1 MTALKTARENAK
13 MTQAQVAEA
22 LGTSQQNYQRWETGK
37 AMPDIDTIRSL
48 ARLFRVSLNVL
59 LNREDEGA
67 TNFVAN
73 HALATGDESGYW
85 GDIGIHLPNAEGI
98 HWHPISQETC
108 SRLEDALADA
118 THDRPINLNTLDNRS
133 ILIFPTRAN
142 RIILL
147 DEACDEFENP
157 VKRPLAAIE
166 EEGGLP
172 SIVYRGLTAHV
183 VEDFD
188 MLDELGSE
196 FADTIEEMIENGG
209 VEFDVLHDELIKC
222 RIHLTDGT
230 VLSLQPDSASTLAMM
245 GDISCDIGETMLRL
259 YDENRGLQFVPR
271 SNVAMIDIPIQ
282 LHVSCLADR
291 FLDSDFAD
299 QPSRPTSSTGPKHGV

>member
-13 MTQAQVAEA
+13 MTQAQVADA

-48 ARLFRVSLNVL
+48 ARLFRVPLNVL
-59 LNREDEGA
+59 LNRDDDGA
-67 TNFVAN
+67 TNFAAN

-85 GDIGIHLPNAEGI
+85 GDIGIQLPNAEGI
-98 HWHPISQETC
+98 HWHPISQET
-108 SRLEDALADA
+108 SSHLEDALEDA
-118 THDRPINLNTLDNRS
+118 TNDRPINLNTLDNRS
-133 ILIFPTRAN
+133 ILLFPTRAN

-157 VKRPLAAIE
+157 VPRPLAAIE

-183 VEDFD
+183 VDDFE

-196 FADTIEEMIENGG
+196 FAETIDQMVNNGG
-209 VEFDVLHDELIKC
+209 IELDVLYDELIKC

-230 VLSLQPDSASTLAMM
+230 ILSLRPDSSSTLAMM
-245 GDISCDIGETMLRL
+245 DDISCDIGETMLRL
-259 YDENRGLQFVPR
+259 YDEDRGMQFVPR
-271 SNVAMIDIPIQ
+271 SNVAMIDIPMQ
-282 LHVSCLADR
+282 LHVSCLADH
-291 FLDSDFAD
+291 SDFAD
-299 QPSRPTSSTGPKHGV
+299 QPSRPSSSTGPKHSV